1 MMKAYLVCS
10 FPLIIWYGT
19 HDAQTNS
26 NKQLAMVSLFLSIL
40 FKSQLRSDDGPH
52 LRDLALLLLLLA
64 GDDAAG
70 VVAHQPRGDL
80 LQATVAVACNVLLL
94 LVCGVAVCCVDPVE
108 NWLTDVRKCCIFE
121 KRFLALHPHQTFH
134 EDLTGCAH

>member
-1 MMKAYLVCS
+1 LFFPLNYLVWHARRTDKQQQTTGNGVLVS
-10 FPLIIWYGT
+10 F
-19 HDAQTNS
+19 
-26 NKQLAMVSLFLSIL
+26 FLS
-40 FKSQLRSDDGPH
+40 KSQLRSDDGPH

-121 KRFLALHPHQTFH
+121 KGFLRCIPIKLSMKT
-134 EDLTGCAH
+134 